1 MLTST
6 CVGPNSH
13 NVTSAMN
20 HRYKPIRTQHEM
32 MQNTL
37 ADEAD
42 VQIRLSLSEGFT
54 GSFLQTQI
62 AFSALVTLRVCSC
75 LYCGPARTTRL
86 QILKQKPCVSARA
99 L

>member
-54 GSFLQTQI
+54 RSFLQTQI
-62 AFSALVTLRVCSC
+62 AFSALVTH
-75 LYCGPARTTRL
+75 ARTTRL